1 MELFFVTF
9 GIMLVA
15 VFAMAIG
22 VMLGR
27 LPIAG
32 SCGGLNSADGTC
44 QSCSRPCKSRGKSRG
59 KSRDKSRG
67 KSRGQSQNTAMA
79 ANENKV
85 RLQSE
90 ITPQP
95 VLLHGQRQQGNDIRQ
110 IDPDNI

>member
-1 MELFFVTF
+1 
-9 GIMLVA
+9 
-15 VFAMAIG
+15 
-22 VMLGR
+22 
-27 LPIAG
+27 
-32 SCGGLNSADGTC
+32 
-44 QSCSRPCKSRGKSRG
+44 
-59 KSRDKSRG
+59 
-67 KSRGQSQNTAMA
+67 MA